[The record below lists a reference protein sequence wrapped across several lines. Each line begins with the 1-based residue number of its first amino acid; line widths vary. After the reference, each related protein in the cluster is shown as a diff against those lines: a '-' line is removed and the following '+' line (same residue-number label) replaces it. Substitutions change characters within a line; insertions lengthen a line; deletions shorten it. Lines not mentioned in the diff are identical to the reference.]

1 MMSPIFAGE
10 IMVGFAASLLA
21 LFLFS
26 TALVAQ
32 QTDWKAPGAQ
42 VTLELWPKGAPGV
55 STGTGPEGNTTTARD
70 RVVAGRPV
78 LRIGNVSKP
87 TISVFQPKENANGAA
102 VVVFPGGSYRILAI
116 ELEGTEVC
124 DWLTSIGV
132 TCVLLKYRVPDSGP
146 LPKSQAALQDAQRAV
161 GLVRAHAAEWKI
173 DPKRIGVLGFSA
185 GGDLAGALSTHFDK
199 RIYERVDA
207 ADEVSCRPAFAVIV
221 YPGYLAI
228 AEQNFAPNAEV
239 HVTEQTPPTFLVQA
253 EDDSVHVENAT
264 VYFQALKNAKVP
276 AELHV
281 YTEGGHG
288 YGLRKTEKPVTV
300 WPKLV
305 ETWLHTIKILSAQDA
320 AMSGWPKGEP
330 SAYGFDEKELAAF
343 DADLAA
349 GKYSLVDSFR
359 LIRCGTEVYDR
370 KYSNDY
376 AKIYRKEAAERGPLN
391 PHLTGW
397 YNYFDPAWHPY
408 FQGTDLHS
416 MQSVTKSVTS
426 VIYGVAVTRGD
437 FKASLDT
444 PVLHYFDAAKVKNVD
459 GRKRRMTIRH
469 VLTMTTG
476 LDWNEDVAY
485 NDPRN
490 DTALMEGSEDWVQY
504 VIDRPMAQ
512 EPGKVFNYSSGNSEL
527 LAYIFQKETGRDI
540 GSYGETY
547 LFEPLGIRHF
557 WKRTPPGL
565 PDTEGGLYLNEDGM
579 AKIGYLFLRKGEW
592 EGRRV
597 VSEGWIKESIE
608 MATNSDEEGGYGY
621 GFQWW
626 LWPRKDLG
634 AKHFI
639 WMGRGFGGQRLMIFP
654 EEDMI
659 AVFTGWKILGDEPP
673 NKDFAERVLKATRP
687 YVCQAGS
694 GK

>member
-1 MMSPIFAGE
+1 MLRSFVAIGA
-10 IMVGFAASLLA
+10 
-21 LFLFS
+21 FLF
-26 TALVAQ
+26 AVPGAFAQ
-32 QTDWKAPGAQ
+32 QTEWKVPGAQ
-42 VTLELWPKGAPGV
+42 ATLDLWPKGAPGV
-55 STGTGPEGNTTTARD
+55 STASGPEGNTTRAKD
-70 RVVAGRPV
+70 RVVAGKAV
-78 LRIGNVSKP
+78 IRIGNVSKP
-87 TISVFQPKENANGAA
+87 TISLFRPKENANGAA
-102 VVVFPGGSYRILAI
+102 VVVFPGGGYRILAI
-116 ELEGTEVC
+116 DLEGTEVC

-132 TCVLLKYRVPDSGP
+132 TCMLLKYRVPDTGP

-185 GGDLAGALSTHFDK
+185 GGHLSAALSTHFEK
-199 RIYERVDA
+199 RSYERVDA
-207 ADEVSCRPAFAVIV
+207 ADDVSCRPDFAVMV

-228 AEQNFAPNAEV
+228 AEQNFASNPEI
-239 HVTEQTPPTFLVQA
+239 HVTEKTPPTFIVQA

-281 YTEGGHG
+281 YSEGGHG
-288 YGLRKTEKPVTV
+288 YGLRRTEKPVTG

-305 ETWLHTIKILSAQDA
+305 ETWLRTIKVWAAQEAPMSA
-320 AMSGWPKGEP
+320 WPKGEP
-330 SAYGFDEKELAAF
+330 SAYGFDERKLAAF
-343 DADLAA
+343 DAHLAA

-391 PHLTGW
+391 PHVTGW

-426 VIYGVAVTRGD
+426 VIYGIAATRGD

-459 GRKRRMTIRH
+459 DRKRRMTVRH

-490 DTALMEGSEDWVQY
+490 DTAVMEGSEDWVQY
-504 VIDRPMAQ
+504 VIDRPMVQ
-512 EPGKVFNYSSGNSEL
+512 EPGKAFNYSSGNSEL
-527 LAYIFQKETGRDI
+527 LANIFQKVTGQDI
-540 GSYGETY
+540 DSYGERY
-547 LFEPLGIRHF
+547 LFGPLGIRHF
-557 WKRTPPGL
+557 WKRTPLGV

-579 AKIGYLFLRKGEW
+579 AKIGSLFLKKGEW
-592 EGRRV
+592 NGRRI
-597 VSEGWIKESIE
+597 VSEDWVMQSVKT
-608 MATNSDEEGGYGY
+608 ATISDEEGGYGY

-634 AKHFI
+634 ANHYV

-654 EEDMI
+654 EEEMI
-659 AVFTGWKILGDEPP
+659 AVFTGWKIVGDEPP
-673 NKDFAERVLKATRP
+673 NKDLVERILEIARP
-687 YVCQAGS
+687 HACQAS
-694 GK
+694 SDN

>member
-1 MMSPIFAGE
+1 
-10 IMVGFAASLLA
+10 VRFAASFLTV
-21 LFLFS
+21 LFLS
-26 TALVAQ
+26 SVSIAQ
-32 QTDWKAPGAQ
+32 QTEWKALGAQ
-42 VTLELWPKGAPGV
+42 TTLKLWPKEAPGG
-55 STGTGPEGNTTTARD
+55 STAAGPEGNTTTARD

-78 LRIGNVSKP
+78 IRIGNVSKP
-87 TISVFQPKENANGAA
+87 TISLFQPKENASGAA

-116 ELEGTEVC
+116 DLEGTEVC

-146 LPKSQAALQDAQRAV
+146 MPKSEAALQDAQRAV
-161 GLVRAHAAEWKI
+161 GLVRAHAAEWGI
-173 DPKRIGVLGFSA
+173 DSKRIGVLGFSA
-185 GGDLAGALSTHFDK
+185 GAHLSAALSTHFDK
-199 RIYERVDA
+199 RLYGRVDS
-207 ADEVSCRPAFAVIV
+207 ADDESCRPDFAVIV

-228 AEQNFAPNAEV
+228 AEQSFAPSAEI
-239 HVTEQTPPTFLVQA
+239 HVTEKTPPTFIVQA

-281 YTEGGHG
+281 YSEGGHG
-288 YGLRKTEKPVTV
+288 YGLRKTEKPVTG

-305 ETWLHTIKILSAQDA
+305 ETWLQTITILAAQGTSVSA
-320 AMSGWPKGEP
+320 WPRGEP
-330 SAYGFDEKELAAF
+330 SAYGFDEKKLAMF
-343 DADLAA
+343 DAGMAA
-349 GKYSLVDSFR
+349 EKYSLVDSFQ

-376 AKIYRKEAAERGPLN
+376 AKIYKKEATERGPLN

-397 YNYFDPAWHPY
+397 YNYFDTAWHPY

-416 MQSVTKSVTS
+416 MQSVTKSVSS
-426 VIYGVAVTRGD
+426 VIYGIAMTRGD

-444 PVLHYFDAAKVKNVD
+444 PVLYYFDAAKVRNVD
-459 GRKRRMTIRH
+459 ERKRRITIRH

-490 DTALMEGSEDWVQY
+490 NTAVMEGSEDWVQY
-504 VIDRPMAQ
+504 VIDRPMVQ
-512 EPGKVFNYSSGNSEL
+512 DPGKAFNYSSGNSEL
-527 LAYIFQKETGRDI
+527 LAYIFQKETGLDI
-540 GSYGETY
+540 DGYGVRY
-547 LFEPLGIRHF
+547 LFGPLGIQHF
-557 WKRTPPGL
+557 WKRTPLGL
-565 PDTEGGLYLNEDGM
+565 PDTEGGLYLNEEGM

-592 EGRRV
+592 NGRRV
-597 VSEGWIKESIE
+597 VSEDWIKESVK
-608 MATNSDEEGGYGY
+608 AFTTSGEEGGYGY

-634 AKHFI
+634 ANHFV

-654 EEDMI
+654 EEEMI

-673 NKDFAERVLKATRP
+673 NRDFAERILEATRP
-687 YVCQAGS
+687 HACGAN
-694 GK
+694 